1 MFDMN
6 FWQWFFY
13 GISCIA
19 FFLMGIF
26 FAVDHY
32 WEAVEKLKT
41 QIKALTEKNEIDRET
56 YRKNLFNTIDANR
69 KLKNEN
75 LMLAEQLHQE
85 KEWFKELEGRTE
97 TA

>member
-32 WEAVEKLKT
+32 SEAVEKLKT
-41 QIKALTEKNEIDRET
+41 QIKALTERNEIDRES
-56 YRKNLFNTIDANR
+56 YRKNLFNAVDTNR

-75 LMLAEQLHQE
+75 LVLAEQLNQE
-85 KEWFKELEGRTE
+85 KEMYENLQ
-97 TA
+97 TAIDR